1 MSEEGPGVAHG
12 PGAALGGEDPVDWFD
27 ALAEGVVLHDGRV
40 VTRLNR
46 CAAELLDVEA
56 GRAVGRP
63 LMGVLRDHRL
73 EALAGGQVEAV
84 ELELRGRPVLARG
97 LPGALLLR
105 DVSDVRAAQR
115 DARELLAVLSH
126 ELRTP
131 AAAVVAVLDAL
142 SGELPDE
149 KRERFLARAREES
162 SRLTR
167 LIADLTVEVR
177 PPRLRTL
184 ELDAVV
190 ERAAALTQH
199 VREGRGVRLRLA
211 PTGLTVRADE
221 DKLLQ
226 ALVNLLENAA
236 VHGPAGGEVAVAA
249 WRDEGAVRVEVRDEG
264 EPLPAGTYERLF
276 EPRAEGAKG
285 TGLGLW
291 IVRSVAAAWGGVAW
305 GRARGDGVR
314 GSAFGFSVP
323 TGG

>member
-1 MSEEGPGVAHG
+1 GVAHG
-12 PGAALGGEDPVDWFD
+12 PGAALGGEGPVDWFD

-142 SGELPDE
+142 SGELPDA
-149 KRERFLARAREES
+149 KRERLRARARDES
-162 SRLTR
+162 SRLP
-167 LIADLTVEVR
+167 R

-249 WRDEGAVRVEVRDEG
+249 WRDEGAVRV
-264 EPLPAGTYERLF
+264 
-276 EPRAEGAKG
+276 
-285 TGLGLW
+285 
-291 IVRSVAAAWGGVAW
+291 
-305 GRARGDGVR
+305 
-314 GSAFGFSVP
+314 
-323 TGG
+323 